1 MKNPQT
7 ITVQNPDTAE
17 TLKLDGDGSWTI
29 AELAGIIRE
38 KTNKKH
44 LLLFTYF
51 RSEAAKKLASRT
63 LVDGDQVYLPDDMT
77 FTEVKESLRDP
88 ALPIYFRSA
97 DLDKEL
103 VFKFRTDRFQRVGY
117 NVSLLKTKTVL
128 VGGVGLLGNE
138 VASNLAIL
146 GVGQFILIDYG
157 DVDWF
162 NIYRQPL
169 FSIDDVFS
177 KKVTAA
183 EENLLKMG
191 GIRVTPLAIEVPCL
205 ATDPSKENI
214 QESITNLRRRVEES
228 DVVVGA
234 FDIFSARGVLQI
246 LSRLAKKPFVSLSLD
261 AWVGEAVIYEPDI
274 NHCYCCGH
282 KPGSFADG
290 GACTLATLPAQKII
304 GSIGSELVVKRLM
317 DKTIEENGFTL
328 YSTDLILE
336 KAKRKGSPKCVVC
349 GDNTDLNPEMSDSE
363 ISNWIFDW
371 MFTSE

>member
-1 MKNPQT
+1 MNDPQM

-17 TLKLDGDGSWTI
+17 TLKLDIDGGCTI
-29 AELAGIIRE
+29 AELAGVIRE
-38 KTNKKH
+38 KTQKKH

-51 RSEAAKKLASRT
+51 RTEAAEKLASRT
-63 LVDGDQVYLPDDMT
+63 LVEKDQVFLPDDMT
-77 FTEVKESLRDP
+77 ITEVKESLRDP
-88 ALPIYFRSA
+88 ILPIYFRSA

-128 VGGVGLLGNE
+128 LGGVGLLGNE

-169 FSIDDVFS
+169 FTVDDVFS
-177 KKVTAA
+177 KKVTAV
-183 EENLLKMG
+183 EETLLRMG
-191 GIRVTPLAIEVPCL
+191 GIGVTPLVMEVPCL
-205 ATDPSKENI
+205 ATDPSKKTF
-214 QESITNLRRRVEES
+214 QESITKLRRHVEES
-228 DVVVGA
+228 DVIVGA

-246 LSRLAKKPFVSLSLD
+246 LSRLAKKPYVSLSLD
-261 AWVGEAVIYEPDI
+261 AWIGEAAIYEPDI
-274 NHCYCCGH
+274 NNCYCCGH
-282 KPGSFADG
+282 KPGTFADG

-317 DKTIEENGFTL
+317 GRNMEENSFTL
-328 YSTDLILE
+328 YAKDLDLE
-336 KAKRKGSPKCVVC
+336 KAKRKGSAKCVVC
-349 GDNTDLNPEMSDSE
+349 GETSDLKPQMSDAE

-371 MFTSE
+371 MFASN